1 MYYLSSIKER
11 PMEIFLAI
19 YISGVITAMYALY
32 WPAWK
37 IIRAVNPDNLLVRK
51 WLLSTIVVFIMF
63 LFTFPVFIL
72 ALLFPNKTQRFINGF
87 VKGAKGEE

>member
-1 MYYLSSIKER
+1 
-11 PMEIFLAI
+11 MEIFLAI

-37 IIRAVNPDNLLVRK
+37 ILRAVNPDNLLVK
-51 WLLSTIVVFIMF
+51 MVMSTIVVFIMF

-72 ALLFPNKTQRFINGF
+72 ALLFPNKTQRFINGL
-87 VKGAKGEE
+87 